1 MDADVKQAILELREY
16 ANRLAPG
23 DGEEIRRLCKV
34 LTDALKEGEC
44 QCEKAKPFYSECNK
58 VKVNT

>member
-1 MDADVKQAILELREY
+1 MDDDVKQAILDLREY

-34 LTDALKEGEC
+34 LTDALKKGEC
-44 QCEKAKPFYSECNK
+44 RYEKAKPFYSECNK
-58 VKVNT
+58 VKANT